1 MAESRFF
8 DDRLTYLSFVTT
20 SNEKN
25 IVADQLSTVIKSISK
40 EKAALRIFDAGIGDG
55 SLLMNVIKNCHK
67 EFPYIP
73 FFVMAKEISIED
85 VRLALEKLSDRF
97 IEHPNM
103 VFTITNLFFSEA
115 PALRSK
121 NSTKQKKMKWKT
133 LALDG
138 NSSYEFNKQLTN
150 IDELLKDAWTIDE
163 DPKTNRATYRNPSV
177 LTIYR
182 KDHENL
188 VDRYIPDQNDDKKLF
203 DLIIASQPYRSRTSE
218 KKKVDFV
225 IKPMID
231 ALNKNGKLAVIHSAG
246 GDSVT
251 KAIKKI
257 WPSEVPFPT
266 PASKIIKYLK
276 KSLPSKKLDD
286 LVFHKPVKFKFHLKS
301 IPADNNS
308 IATSLFSAAW
318 NNIVYVGQMSADKI
332 QEAQANGDHEEVI
345 KNLLDDENN
354 KIHFKNEIFVIEK
367 NRIFKP

>member
-1 MAESRFF
+1 MSDSRFF

-25 IVADQLSTVIKSISK
+25 VVANEISSVIKSISK

-73 FFVMAKEISIED
+73 FFIMAKEISIED

-103 VFTITNLFFSEA
+103 VFTITNLYFSEA
-115 PALRSK
+115 ATLKSNNSK
-121 NSTKQKKMKWKT
+121 KQKNMKWNT
-133 LALDG
+133 LALEG
-138 NSSYEFNKQLTN
+138 NSSFEFNQQLTN
-150 IDELLKDAWTIDE
+150 IDNLLQDSWTIDE
-163 DPKTNRATYRNPSV
+163 DPDTNRASYRNPSV

-188 VDRYIPDQNDDKKLF
+188 IDRYIPTKDDDKKVF
-203 DLIIASQPYRSRTSE
+203 DLVLASQPYRSRTSE

-231 ALNKNGKLAVIHSAG
+231 ILNKNGKLVVVHSCG
-246 GDSVT
+246 GDSVS
-251 KAIKKI
+251 KVVKEL
-257 WPSEVPFPT
+257 WPNDVPFPT
-266 PASKIIKYLK
+266 PAKSIIEYLK
-276 KSLPSKKLDD
+276 KSLTNKKLDD
-286 LVFHKPVKFKFHLKS
+286 LVFHKPVNFEYSLKS
-301 IPADNNS
+301 IPDDNNS

-318 NNIVYVGQMSADKI
+318 NNIVYVGQMTEDQINSAQKDGKHI
-332 QEAQANGDHEEVI
+332 EVI
-345 KNLLDDENN
+345 EKMLDDNN
-354 KIHFKNEIFVIEK
+354 NIVKFKNEMFVIEK

>member
-25 IVADQLSTVIKSISK
+25 IVADQLSTVIKSIPK

-85 VRLALEKLSDRF
+85 VRIALEKLADRF

-103 VFTITNLFFSEA
+103 VFTITNLYFSEA
-115 PALRSK
+115 ASLRSK
-121 NSTKQKKMKWKT
+121 SPKKQKKMKWKT
-133 LALDG
+133 LALNG
-138 NSSYEFNKQLTN
+138 NSSHDFNKQLTN
-150 IDELLKDAWTIDE
+150 IDDLLKDAWTIDE
-163 DPKTNRATYRNPSV
+163 DPKTHRATYRNPSV

-188 VDRYIPDQNDDKKLF
+188 LDRYIPEQNDNNKLF

-218 KKKVDFV
+218 KKKVDYV
-225 IKPMID
+225 INPMID
-231 ALNKNGKLAVIHSAG
+231 ALNKNGRLAVVHSSG
-246 GDSVT
+246 NDSVT

-257 WPSEVPFPT
+257 WPNEVPFPT

-276 KSLPSKKLDD
+276 KSLPGKKLDD
-286 LVFHKPVKFKFHLKS
+286 LIFHKPINFKFYLKS
-301 IPADNNS
+301 IPTDNNS

-318 NNIVYVGQMSADKI
+318 SNIVYVGQTSADKI
-332 QEAQANGDHEEVI
+332 KKAQLNGDHEEVI
-345 KNLLDDENN
+345 KKLLDDEDN
-354 KIHFKNEIFVIEK
+354 KIHFKDEIFVIEK
-367 NRIFKP
+367 KENL